1 LKNSNIKK
9 YRKKPIVVEA
19 VRWDGREETYQQLL
33 KRWKTDRVVR
43 IGENNSLFIHTPEGV
58 MEAKVGDFVI
68 RGIKGEIYPCKPDIF
83 KETYEEVGDEIF
95 EWCPSCGKYTY
106 HVRTADNI
114 IRCKECGHGQW
125 Y

>member
-1 LKNSNIKK
+1 MK
-9 YRKKPIVVEA
+9 
-19 VRWDGREETYQQLL
+19 EE
-33 KRWKTDRVVR
+33 
-43 IGENNSLFIHTPEGV
+43 
-58 MEAKVGDFVI
+58 
-68 RGIKGEIYPCKPDIF
+68 
-83 KETYEEVGDEIF
+83 KETEDEIF

>member
-43 IGENNSLFIHTPEGV
+43 IGENNSLFIHTSEGV

-68 RGIKGEIYPCKPDIF
+68 RGIKGEIYPCKSEIF
-83 KETYEEVGDEIF
+83 KETYEEEEGGDEK
-95 EWCPSCGKYTY
+95 W
-106 HVRTADNI
+106 V
-114 IRCKECGHGQW
+114 
-125 Y
+125 

>member
-1 LKNSNIKK
+1 MKNSNIKK

-33 KRWKTDRVVR
+33 KRWKTSRVVR

-68 RGIKGEIYPCKPDIF
+68 RGIKGEIYPCKPEIF
-83 KETYEEVGDEIF
+83 KETYEELTGGD
-95 EWCPSCGKYTY
+95 
-106 HVRTADNI
+106 A
-114 IRCKECGHGQW
+114 
-125 Y
+125 